1 MTWLGILYVPYLV
14 VLLLVPLLTRWRW
27 GLAAALIVTV
37 AEVTLVVLVF
47 YLLPASPGDV
57 ANEPPPQASIDI
69 VRRWRE
75 RHALAYLQLVAL
87 AIIPALAALIGGT
100 LSVLWSLG
108 ARVVR
113 LMRARG

>member
-1 MTWLGILYVPYLV
+1 M
-14 VLLLVPLLTRWRW
+14 
-27 GLAAALIVTV
+27 AATLIVTV
-37 AEVTLVVLVF
+37 AEVALVGLVF

-75 RHALAYLQLVAL
+75 QHALAYLQLVAF
-87 AIIPALAALIGGT
+87 AIIPAVAALIGGA

-113 LMRARG
+113 MMRARV